1 MTKYLNVFKDR
12 AYGFYITLLAIAL
25 SFITAIVYVVNYKND
40 VSFMSWLAF
49 AMLLVGAVVGLVC
62 AFFRI
67 PELGQ
72 AVLGVTSLIALLFF
86 VKFLYGYVAV
96 VAVGIDVDGLEP
108 RFLACSVLMVLTLV
122 ASIVSIFAKQTVEA
136 NEAVEEKQEEPKVE
150 EAQ

>member
-12 AYGFYITLLAIAL
+12 AYGFYISLLAIVL
-25 SFITAIVYVVNYKND
+25 SLITAIVYVANYKND

-49 AMLLVGAVVGLVC
+49 AMLLVGGIVGLVC

-72 AVLGVTSLIALLFF
+72 AVLGVTSLVALLFF

-108 RFLACSVLMVLTLV
+108 RFIICSILFVLTLI
-122 ASIVSIFAKQTVEA
+122 ASIVSIFAKQTIEQK
-136 NEAVEEKQEEPKVE
+136 EE
-150 EAQ
+150 EAK

>member
-12 AYGFYITLLAIAL
+12 AYGFYITLLAIVL
-25 SFITAIVYVVNYKND
+25 SLITAIVYVANYKND

-49 AMLLVGAVVGLVC
+49 AMLLVGAIVGLVC

-72 AVLGVTSLIALLFF
+72 AVLGVTSLVALLFF

-108 RFLACSVLMVLTLV
+108 RFIICSILFVLTLI
-122 ASIVSIFAKQTVEA
+122 ASIVSIFAKQTIEQK
-136 NEAVEEKQEEPKVE
+136 EE
-150 EAQ
+150 EAK

>member
-12 AYGFYITLLAIAL
+12 AYGFYITLAAIVL
-25 SFITAIVYVVNYKND
+25 SLITAIVYVANYKND
-40 VSFMSWLAF
+40 VSFMSWVAF
-49 AMLLVGAVVGLVC
+49 SMLLVGAIVGLVC

-72 AVLGVTSLIALLFF
+72 AVLGVTSLVALLFF

-96 VAVGIDVDGLEP
+96 VAVGIDVDGFEP

-122 ASIVSIFAKQTVEA
+122 VSIASIFTKQTI
-136 NEAVEEKQEEPKVE
+136 EEKQEEPKVE